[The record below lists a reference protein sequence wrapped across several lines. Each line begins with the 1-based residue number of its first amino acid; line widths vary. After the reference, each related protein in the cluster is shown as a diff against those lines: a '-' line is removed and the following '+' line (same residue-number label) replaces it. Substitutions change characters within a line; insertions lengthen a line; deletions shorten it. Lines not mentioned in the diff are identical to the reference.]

1 MTKDKNNS
9 KINPNQNYKKLLLSQ
24 LQKKYSYLLL
34 GITIIV
40 LGYLSFKSLF
50 PAKKQSIFQKLLTPA
65 KTKQQVEEKK
75 EKTYITKTGDHLWKI
90 AEETYGSGYNA
101 YDIAKA
107 NKITNPD
114 IIHAGVK
121 LNLPEVT
128 PKSPTK
134 GSIVTAQTQPVK
146 MAESKYTVKSG
157 DYLWKIA
164 LDAYGDGYAWVK
176 IANANKIAN
185 PDLIY
190 PGTVLNIPR

>member
-1 MTKDKNNS
+1 MVKNKNNL
-9 KINPNQNYKKLLLSQ
+9 KTNHNQNYKKLLLSQ

-34 GITIIV
+34 GITIII
-40 LGYLSFKSLF
+40 LGYLSLKSLF
-50 PAKKQSIFQKLLTPA
+50 PAKKQSIFQKLLTPT

-75 EKTYITKTGDHLWKI
+75 EKIYITKAGDHLWKI

-114 IIHAGVK
+114 IIYAGVK
-121 LNLPEVT
+121 LILPEVT

-134 GSIVTAQTQPVK
+134 GSIVAAQTLPVK
-146 MAESKYTVKSG
+146 MAEAKYTVKSG

-164 LDAYGDGYAWVK
+164 IDAYGDGYAWVK
-176 IANANKIAN
+176 IATTNKIAN
-185 PDLIY
+185 PNLIY